1 MKISAQK
8 KCDFETEDL
17 CGWTHDSNH
26 DFDWRRHNFATP
38 SGHVGTG
45 PSYDHSLGPG
55 LNGECLMFFSY
66 IHNSVK
72 IMQIAIMCY
81 LLIFYIVI

>member
-55 LNGECLMFFSY
+55 LNGECLTFFSY
-66 IHNSVK
+66 HTSITVSELCK
-72 IMQIAIMCY
+72 S
-81 LLIFYIVI
+81 LLCVIF